1 MISKLQ
7 DKKQFTVEVFLFI
20 EVIKDCIL
28 YPSRHSEKRKN
39 FISKIYS
46 NVDGKAIERATSCI
60 LKFVESK
67 GIKL

>member
-1 MISKLQ
+1 MPKDFRAGHIVKDLEQLS
-7 DKKQFTVEVFLFI
+7 

-67 GIKL
+67 GRKL